1 MWMIAPTDFGFS
13 SPRFERLRSERT
25 TTNEEHLEA
34 IRHMTLQ
41 NESVAATFK
50 VLKSFLSTVCR
61 GCSEKSRELRTG
73 VEPVNPSIAGSGA
86 QAVCFYPEYHFGCA
100 RILDIV
106 PDNFY
111 LFCHT
116 FLCEYRGTHNWFSCK
131 LLAGKTR
138 GGERGA
144 PSSTRTTPTETD
156 WRRKQV

>member
-1 MWMIAPTDFGFS
+1 MIAPTDFGFP

-41 NESVAATFK
+41 NESVVATFK

-73 VEPVNPSIAGSGA
+73 VEPVNPSIAGSDA
-86 QAVCFYPEYHFGCA
+86 QAVCFYPEYHCGCG

-106 PDNFY
+106 PDNFFFFFVSY
-111 LFCHT
+111 F
-116 FLCEYRGTHNWFSCK
+116 FVRVSRNS
-131 LLAGKTR
+131 
-138 GGERGA
+138 
-144 PSSTRTTPTETD
+144 
-156 WRRKQV
+156 